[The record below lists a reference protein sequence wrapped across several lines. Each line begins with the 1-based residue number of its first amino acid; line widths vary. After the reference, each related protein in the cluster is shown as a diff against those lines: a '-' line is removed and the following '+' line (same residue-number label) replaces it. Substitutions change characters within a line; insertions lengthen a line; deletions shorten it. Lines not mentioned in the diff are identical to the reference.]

1 MNPSPRAGSA
11 VFDFSLMPA
20 LALPT
25 VTGAAAFLDPSG
37 ASSESRLT
45 TFGARRVEQLL
56 TISPRVSAQVVS
68 LFSISAQPRSAA
80 AVAAQLPRLGKH
92 SVVDVM
98 NEHPVFDTK
107 ISLDAQPKKLEDKAF
122 PLCPKLAQTQA
133 LSTLPLA
140 VLSIICSYLPSRD
153 ASRDSL
159 LKLTTYLCS
168 SPSLLHVRAVLNA
181 AGYDTS
187 AMPNVALARQMLAF
201 DERYLKIIPLDE
213 RSFEMCQKAV
223 LAGCSLA
230 YVPSQFL
237 THSDLCLAAIK
248 HNSDEW
254 CLTPQVVIKNAS
266 FGLAAAKANGLVL
279 RQIVAS
285 YFPSLD
291 LCLAAVAQNNL
302 AIDFVPPI
310 YLERHEGL
318 LKIAAQ
324 QYHIHVGDSALSSKL
339 DSSQNKSA
347 VISIEQRA
355 LILTSQADIFSL
367 LDVATDSWPMNAR
380 PL

>member
-11 VFDFSLMPA
+11 VLAFSLMPV

-25 VTGAAAFLDPSG
+25 VVGAAAFFDP
-37 ASSESRLT
+37 SSESRLT
-45 TFGARRVEQLL
+45 AFGARRVDQLA

-68 LFSISAQPRSAA
+68 LFSMSSQPRSAA
-80 AVAAQLPRLGKH
+80 TLASQLPRLGKH
-92 SVVDVM
+92 LVVDVT
-98 NEHPVFDTK
+98 NEHSVLDTK
-107 ISLDAQPKKLEDKAF
+107 ISLDVQPKKLGDKAF
-122 PLCPKLAQTQA
+122 SCSPKLAQTQA
-133 LSTLPLA
+133 ITTLPLA

-153 ASRDSL
+153 SSRDSL
-159 LKLTTYLCS
+159 LNLTSYLCN
-168 SPSLLHVRAVLNA
+168 SPSLLHVRAVLHA

-187 AMPNVALARQMLAF
+187 AMPNVALAKQMLAF
-201 DERYLKIIPLDE
+201 DERYLKVIPLAE
-213 RSFEMCQKAV
+213 RSFERCQKAV

-254 CLTPQVVIKNAS
+254 CLTPQVVKNNAL

-279 RQIVAS
+279 RQLVAS
-285 YFPSLD
+285 SFPSLE

-324 QYHIHVGDSALSSKL
+324 QYHIHIGDSALSRQL
-339 DSSQNKSA
+339 DSSQTKNA
-347 VISIEQRA
+347 VVSVEQRA

-367 LDVATDSWPMNAR
+367 LDVATDSWPIDAR
-380 PL
+380 PLEG